1 MVSVITASLGWKVNI
16 MQVWGKILGCIF
28 GFMLS
33 KTWLGALI
41 GLWLGHIFDRG
52 RGFDF
57 NGLVNGQEDDISRQ
71 AAFFYTT
78 FSVMGH
84 VAKAKGKVTS
94 HEIAFAS
101 AYMDKLGLTNEL
113 RSQAQ
118 DAFREGK
125 NSAFPLTERL
135 TKFKR
140 LMGNRK
146 DLLLMFLEIQIQVA
160 FSDGELDKSE
170 RSVLHTI
177 AKLLGYSARE
187 LDRLLEMIM
196 ASADFHQPGSS
207 QQSRNRSYKQNTG
220 QQHSSSYQLNNAYKV
235 LGVSS
240 SDSLA
245 VIKKAY
251 KKLMSQHHPDKLI
264 AKGLPPEMMESA
276 KQKTQDIQAAYDL
289 IYKQHSKV

>member
-1 MVSVITASLGWKVNI
+1 MLKNMHI
-16 MQVWGKILGCIF
+16 WGKILGFLF

-33 KTWLGALI
+33 KSLFGALL

-52 RGFDF
+52 RGFNF
-57 NGLVNGQEDDISRQ
+57 NGLSGGKEDDISRQ

-84 VAKAKGKVTS
+84 VAKAKGQVTS

-101 AYMDKLGLTNEL
+101 AYMDKLGLSTEL
-113 RSQAQ
+113 RQQAQ

-125 NSAFPLTERL
+125 SSGFPLKDRL
-135 TKFKR
+135 VKFKR
-140 LMGNRK
+140 LMGNRH

-160 FSDGELDKSE
+160 FSDGELDSAE

-177 AKLLGYSARE
+177 AKFLGYSARE
-187 LDRLLEMIM
+187 LDNLLEMII
-196 ASADFHQPGSS
+196 AGANFQQQGSGYRQRGQAPTS
-207 QQSRNRSYKQNTG
+207 G
-220 QQHSSSYQLNNAYKV
+220 QQLANAYKI
-235 LGVSS
+235 LGIEQGT
-240 SDSLA
+240 A
-245 VIKKAY
+245 MPAIKKAY

-276 KQKTQDIQAAYDL
+276 KQKTQDIQAAYDV
-289 IYKQHSKV
+289 IVKQQK

>member
-1 MVSVITASLGWKVNI
+1 MHI
-16 MQVWGKILGCIF
+16 WGKILGFLF

-33 KTWLGALI
+33 KSIIGAFI
-41 GLWLGHIFDRG
+41 GLWLGHLFDKG
-52 RGFDF
+52 RNF
-57 NGLVNGQEDDISRQ
+57 NFKGMTGGQEDEISRQ

-101 AYMDKLGLTNEL
+101 AYMDKLGLTSEL
-113 RSQAQ
+113 RQQAK

-125 NSAFPLTERL
+125 SSGFPMKDRL
-135 TKFKR
+135 IKFKR
-140 LMGNRK
+140 LMGNRH

-160 FSDGELDKSE
+160 FSDGELDKEE
-170 RSVLHTI
+170 RTVLHQI
-177 AKLLGYSARE
+177 AKLLGYSAKD
-187 LDRLLEMIM
+187 LDNLLEMIM
-196 ASADFHQPGSS
+196 ASENFQQQNK
-207 QQSRNRSYKQNTG
+207 QQSSRGYRQQNTAHSAVEG
-220 QQHSSSYQLNNAYKV
+220 QLENAYKI
-235 LGVSS
+235 LGV
-240 SDSLA
+240 DKNTGMPA
-245 VIKKAY
+245 IKKSY

-289 IYKQHSKV
+289 ISKQHK